1 MSPFIFQGRP
11 KRDDGLGC
19 YKDLNPAGSLPGA
32 TPMDELMAL
41 GHSLFSEFTPK
52 KPGRP
57 KRENV
62 LPEINPDVD
71 IEAANDMTGDNVA
84 RNIDD
89 PSTHP
94 QLMFR
99 RKPGR
104 PKIDKESGG
113 HIVFQNS
120 ELTVVNKPTKIKGE
134 IIDPQDENG
143 MAMVHSKDI
152 SIVPII
158 KSVSNKDL
166 NRSYNL
172 PVETTITSYGHDRSY
187 QDANIRNI
195 KQDPSFDENLLYPI
209 TPIDDMLEVHHVEEY
224 IPESYDGSDGR
235 RRGRKP
241 KTERSTYS
249 ELTLSEPYVLNSSTD
264 RQFNKSNNGPGIS
277 VKKIEDLLEIPT
289 RKPTLQDFSY
299 PELTVSAT
307 NKSAN
312 NNSRL
317 NPLAT
322 QVAHRAINKRV
333 RGNRLSGS
341 QPTYAELSES
351 SNDVPE
357 SSERSLAKA
366 RKIHWKQQKKVKDT
380 TKPHWTE
387 QWKANL
393 ISAQSQSVPESENGD
408 GSKIVI
414 HDTTSNLSSTN
425 EISPTLPINPAAG
438 GTSTPKTDVAH
449 KEFDESVK
457 EILQMRQKRV
467 PKLKYSSYDFKVR
480 RDPNKP
486 KMVLKFKKKYYKK
499 KKSIVTTPAASHD
512 SGTGTSNVS
521 KINSLSSVKRIRV
534 FVKLISVPLY
544 VSIQFSNRCWELCLY
559 SVGFRFSNS
568 NVNYQTANSF
578 FVSLLV

>member
-1 MSPFIFQGRP
+1 
-11 KRDDGLGC
+11 
-19 YKDLNPAGSLPGA
+19 
-32 TPMDELMAL
+32 MAL
-41 GHSLFSEFTPK
+41 GHSLFSDFAPK
-52 KPGRP
+52 KQGRA
-57 KRENV
+57 KREHF
-62 LPEINPDVD
+62 LPEANAELE
-71 IEAANDMTGDNVA
+71 IEAANDMTDGSMV
-84 RNIDD
+84 RVPQNIDD

-134 IIDPQDENG
+134 IVDPQDESSV
-143 MAMVHSKDI
+143 AAIHSKDI

-158 KSVSNKDL
+158 KSVTTKDL
-166 NRSYNL
+166 TRNYNL
-172 PVETTITSYGHDRSY
+172 PSETTITSFG
-187 QDANIRNI
+187 QDKSFGGVHNL
-195 KQDPSFDENLLYPI
+195 KQEDNSAY
-209 TPIDDMLEVHHVEEY
+209 PIDDMLEVHHVEEY
-224 IPESYDGSDGR
+224 IPEIYDGPDGR

-249 ELTLSEPYVLNSSTD
+249 EMKMTLSEPYAVGAN
-264 RQFNKSNNGPGIS
+264 NANNGPSLIS

-299 PELTVSAT
+299 PELTVVSAT
-307 NKSAN
+307 PSN

-322 QVAHRAINKRV
+322 QMPQRTLNRRI

-341 QPTYAELSES
+341 KPTYAELSES
-351 SNDVPE
+351 SNDAPE
-357 SSERSLAKA
+357 TVDRSHTKSRKA
-366 RKIHWKQQKKVKDT
+366 HSKQQKKATSKL
-380 TKPHWTE
+380 HWTE

-393 ISAQSQSVPESENGD
+393 ITAKSQSGPDASSD
-408 GSKIVI
+408 AKKIVAPEPTSKLSAAPKE
-414 HDTTSNLSSTN
+414 TTQA
-425 EISPTLPINPAAG
+425 LPITQPTASG
-438 GTSTPKTDVAH
+438 TPKTDVVAH
-449 KEFDESVK
+449 KEFNESVK

-499 KKSIVTTPAASHD
+499 KKNNMSASLASHD
-512 SGTGTSNVS
+512 PVACGNSNVS
-521 KINSLSSVKRIRV
+521 RTL
-534 FVKLISVPLY
+534 
-544 VSIQFSNRCWELCLY
+544 RCTP
-559 SVGFRFSNS
+559 ND
-568 NVNYQTANSF
+568 
-578 FVSLLV
+578 

>member
-1 MSPFIFQGRP
+1 
-11 KRDDGLGC
+11 
-19 YKDLNPAGSLPGA
+19 
-32 TPMDELMAL
+32 MAL
-41 GHSLFSEFTPK
+41 GHSLFSEFAPK

-57 KRENV
+57 KRENF
-62 LPEINPDVD
+62 LPEMNPDGEGEVA
-71 IEAANDMTGDNVA
+71 IDMTSENVV
-84 RNIDD
+84 RVHQNTDD
-89 PSTHP
+89 QSTHP

-120 ELTVVNKPTKIKGE
+120 ELTVVNKPTTTKIKGE

-143 MAMVHSKDI
+143 LTVVHTKDI

-172 PVETTITSYGHDRSY
+172 PVETTITSFGHDRAY
-187 QDANIRNI
+187 QEAKIRNM
-195 KQDPSFDENLLYPI
+195 KQDPSFNEKNLLFP
-209 TPIDDMLEVHHVEEY
+209 PIDDMLEVHHVEEY
-224 IPESYDGSDGR
+224 IPEGR

-249 ELTLSEPYVLNSSTD
+249 EMTLSEPYVLNND
-264 RQFNKSNNGPGIS
+264 RQFSKTSSGPSIS

-299 PELTVSAT
+299 PELTVSTT
-307 NKSAN
+307 NKSASN

-317 NPLAT
+317 NPLA
-322 QVAHRAINKRV
+322 HRTMNKRG
-333 RGNRLSGS
+333 RGNRLSAA
-341 QPTYAELSES
+341 QPLYTELSES
-351 SNDVPE
+351 SNDAAD
-357 SSERSLAKA
+357 SSERGPLKS
-366 RKIHWKQQKKVKDT
+366 RKSQWKQQKNAKDAMKV
-380 TKPHWTE
+380 HWTD

-393 ISAQSQSVPESENGD
+393 NSAKKQNVTDENGD
-408 GSKIVI
+408 GKSIAI
-414 HDTTSNLSSTN
+414 QETTSNDSITPK
-425 EISPTLPINPAAG
+425 EINPTLPINSSA
-438 GTSTPKTDVAH
+438 SSSPKTEVAH

-457 EILQMRQKRV
+457 EILEMKQKRV

-499 KKSIVTTPAASHD
+499 KGIATPPPVASNVA
-512 SGTGTSNVS
+512 GTGPTNVS
-521 KINSLSSVKRIRV
+521 YVCLITQIRI
-534 FVKLISVPLY
+534 
-544 VSIQFSNRCWELCLY
+544 E
-559 SVGFRFSNS
+559 
-568 NVNYQTANSF
+568 T
-578 FVSLLV
+578 

>member
-1 MSPFIFQGRP
+1 
-11 KRDDGLGC
+11 
-19 YKDLNPAGSLPGA
+19 
-32 TPMDELMAL
+32 MDELMAL
-41 GHSLFSEFTPK
+41 GHSLFSEFAPK

-57 KRENV
+57 KRENF
-62 LPEINPDVD
+62 LTEISPD
-71 IEAANDMTGDNVA
+71 IEIDTANDMTGDNIV
-84 RNIDD
+84 RVHQNMDD
-89 PSTHP
+89 QSTHP

-134 IIDPQDENG
+134 IIEPQDENG
-143 MAMVHSKDI
+143 ISMVHSKDI

-158 KSVSNKDL
+158 KSVSTNKDL

-172 PVETTITSYGHDRSY
+172 PVETTITSYGHDRTY
-187 QDANIRNI
+187 QEANVRNI
-195 KQDPSFDENLLYPI
+195 KKDPGYAENTMYPI
-209 TPIDDMLEVHHVEEY
+209 APIDDMLEVHHVEEY
-224 IPESYDGSDGR
+224 IPEIYDAHDGR

-249 ELTLSEPYVLNSSTD
+249 EMVLSEPYVLNSD
-264 RQFNKSNNGPGIS
+264 RSFNKPNNGPSIS

-299 PELTVSAT
+299 PELTVSTT

-312 NNSRL
+312 SNVRL

-322 QVAHRAINKRV
+322 QVAHRAISKRV

-351 SNDVPE
+351 SNDAPDN
-357 SSERSLAKA
+357 SERSQSKG
-366 RKIHWKQQKKVKDT
+366 RKSHWKQQKKVKDT
-380 TKPHWTE
+380 KQPHWTE

-393 ISAQSQSVPESENGD
+393 ISAKSQTAPDENGD
-408 GSKIVI
+408 GKKNVVQES
-414 HDTTSNLSSTN
+414 TSIGAATPK
-425 EISPTLPINPAAG
+425 EINPTIPINPTG
-438 GTSTPKTDVAH
+438 SSTPKTEVAH

-486 KMVLKFKKKYYKK
+486 KMVLKFKKKYYKRK
-499 KKSIVTTPAASHD
+499 TKVTTPVASHD

-521 KINSLSSVKRIRV
+521 KISFLRH
-534 FVKLISVPLY
+534 LILNC
-544 VSIQFSNRCWELCLY
+544 VSFSRTFL
-559 SVGFRFSNS
+559 
-568 NVNYQTANSF
+568 
-578 FVSLLV
+578 

>member
-1 MSPFIFQGRP
+1 MFRLFFQGRP
-11 KRDDGLGC
+11 KRDDGLSC
-19 YKDLNPAGSLPGA
+19 YKDLNPANNSSGT

-41 GHSLFSEFTPK
+41 GHSLFSEFAPK

-57 KRENV
+57 KREHFP
-62 LPEINPDVD
+62 PEINPEVE
-71 IEAANDMTGDNVA
+71 IEGANDITSDNTV
-84 RNIDD
+84 RVQQNIDD
-89 PSTHP
+89 QSTHP

-143 MAMVHSKDI
+143 IAMVHSKDI

-158 KSVSNKDL
+158 KAVSNKDL

-172 PVETTITSYGHDRSY
+172 PVETTITSYGHERSF
-187 QDANIRNI
+187 QDGNIRNV
-195 KQDPSFDENLLYPI
+195 KQDPGYEDSLVYPI
-209 TPIDDMLEVHHVEEY
+209 APIDDMLEVHHVEEY
-224 IPESYDGSDGR
+224 IPEIYDGSEGR

-249 ELTLSEPYVLNSSTD
+249 EMTLSEPYVLNSDMHFS
-264 RQFNKSNNGPGIS
+264 KSSNGPSIS
-277 VKKIEDLLEIPT
+277 VKKIEDLLEIPI

-299 PELTVSAT
+299 PELTLT
-307 NKSAN
+307 NKSASN

-322 QVAHRAINKRV
+322 QITHRATNKRGRV
-333 RGNRLSGS
+333 AGS
-341 QPTYAELSES
+341 QPTYVELSES
-351 SNDVPE
+351 SNDIPDT
-357 SSERSLAKA
+357 SDRQKA

-380 TKPHWTE
+380 TTPHWTE

-393 ISAQSQSVPESENGD
+393 ISAQSQSSPNENGD
-408 GSKIVI
+408 GKKMVA
-414 HDTTSNLSSTN
+414 TSNLSATAE
-425 EISPTLPINPAAG
+425 EINPTLPANPTG
-438 GTSTPKTDVAH
+438 SSTPKTEVAH

-467 PKLKYSSYDFKVR
+467 PKLKYSSYDFKVK

-499 KKSIVTTPAASHD
+499 KKSIVTTPVASHD
-512 SGTGTSNVS
+512 GSGTNTNVS
-521 KINSLSSVKRIRV
+521 KS
-534 FVKLISVPLY
+534 
-544 VSIQFSNRCWELCLY
+544 
-559 SVGFRFSNS
+559 
-568 NVNYQTANSF
+568 
-578 FVSLLV
+578 

>member
-1 MSPFIFQGRP
+1 MFVTRGSSISHLLFQGRP

-19 YKDLNPAGSLPGA
+19 YKDLNPANNSAGS

-41 GHSLFSEFTPK
+41 GHSLFSEFAPK

-57 KRENV
+57 KRDNF
-62 LPEINPDVD
+62 LPEINPDIE
-71 IEAANDMTGDNVA
+71 IEAANDMTGDSIVQVHQ
-84 RNIDD
+84 NIDD
-89 PSTHP
+89 QSTHP

-143 MAMVHSKDI
+143 MAMGHSKDI

-172 PVETTITSYGHDRSY
+172 PVETTITSYGHDRAY
-187 QDANIRNI
+187 QDANIRNL
-195 KQDPSFDENLLYPI
+195 KQDPSYDDETLYPI
-209 TPIDDMLEVHHVEEY
+209 APIDDMLEVHHVEEY
-224 IPESYDGSDGR
+224 IPEIYESSEGR

-249 ELTLSEPYVLNSSTD
+249 EMTLSEPYVLSSD
-264 RQFNKSNNGPGIS
+264 RQFNKSSNGSGIS

-307 NKSAN
+307 NKSAAS

-322 QVAHRAINKRV
+322 QVAHRAINKRA

-341 QPTYAELSES
+341 QPTYAEFSES
-351 SNDVPE
+351 SNDLPD
-357 SSERSLAKA
+357 SSERSLSKA
-366 RKIHWKQQKKVKDT
+366 RKIHWKQQKKVKDAM
-380 TKPHWTE
+380 KLHWTE
-387 QWKANL
+387 QWKANMK
-393 ISAQSQSVPESENGD
+393 SSKSQSVPDENGD
-408 GSKIVI
+408 GNNIVMQEA
-414 HDTTSNLSSTN
+414 TSNVSIAPDETG
-425 EISPTLPINPAAG
+425 SPLPINPQG
-438 GTSTPKTDVAH
+438 SSTPKTEVAH

-467 PKLKYSSYDFKVR
+467 PKLKYSSYDFKVH

-499 KKSIVTTPAASHD
+499 KKLSVTTPPVASH
-512 SGTGTSNVS
+512 SGIGTVNVS
-521 KINSLSSVKRIRV
+521 VQR
-534 FVKLISVPLY
+534 
-544 VSIQFSNRCWELCLY
+544 
-559 SVGFRFSNS
+559 
-568 NVNYQTANSF
+568 
-578 FVSLLV
+578 